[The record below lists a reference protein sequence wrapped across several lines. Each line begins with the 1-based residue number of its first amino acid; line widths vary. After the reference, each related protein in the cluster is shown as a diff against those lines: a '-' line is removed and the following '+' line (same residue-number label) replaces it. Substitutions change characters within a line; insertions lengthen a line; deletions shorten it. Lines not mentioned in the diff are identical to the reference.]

1 MSTTTAAAPT
11 PTERRLTPAQI
22 AALDPYQLMAAL
34 GKSVIHPGGR
44 RSTEEL
50 LDLAAIKPDERVLDI
65 GCGVATTAA
74 ELAASV
80 GCKVV
85 AVDIDEAML
94 TKARQTVELA
104 GTGDRVKVL
113 KGDVLALE
121 FDDEEFDA
129 VIVEAVT
136 MFVDRPRAVSEITRV
151 CRRGGR
157 IVDHEFIWRKPPSP
171 AAREIFTEQVCPGIS
186 FDSAEDWIR
195 LYERAGVSNL
205 RSTTGPFAMMTP
217 AGFLHDEGVL
227 GSARIFATAFSRLS
241 HVRKMAWLMPRM
253 IRSMPY
259 LGYVVVSGT
268 RAEPATTTEQT
279 TRSGSET

>member
-1 MSTTTAAAPT
+1 MTATTAPAPAMA
-11 PTERRLTPAQI
+11 ERRLTVAEI

-50 LDLAAIKPDERVLDI
+50 LDLAAVKPHERVLDI
-65 GCGVATTAA
+65 GCGVATTAT

-80 GCKVV
+80 GCSVL

-94 TKARQTVELA
+94 ARARRTVDLA
-104 GTGDRVKVL
+104 DARHRVKVQR
-113 KGDVLALE
+113 GDVLALE
-121 FDDEEFDA
+121 FDDEAFDA

-157 IVDHEFIWRKPPSP
+157 IVDHEFIWRKAPSP

-186 FDSAEDWIR
+186 VDSAEDWMR
-195 LYERAGVSNL
+195 LYEQAGVGDL
-205 RSTTGPFAMMTP
+205 QSTTGPFAMMTP
-217 AGFLHDEGVL
+217 AGFLHDEGLL
-227 GSARIFATAFSRLS
+227 GTARIFATALSRLTYL
-241 HVRKMAWLMPRM
+241 RKMAWLMPRM

-259 LGYVVVSGT
+259 LGYVVVGGT
-268 RAEPATTTEQT
+268 RA
-279 TRSGSET
+279 